1 MNILKTNKY
10 IMKTILILILASLPL
25 IGAAQID
32 IQLSF
37 NKEAKEATLLL
48 LNTSDNIYRLSP
60 KSIDQYEPGTGCIY
74 TFLYRD
80 KNDKVIY
87 KRSRFIYDELPLAK
101 YRLRQYLLPHANN
114 EYKYEFAKWYSGEI
128 CSIEVEIQI
137 EAINYT
143 TRKSYLKKIKRIS
156 YLK

>member
-1 MNILKTNKY
+1 
-10 IMKTILILILASLPL
+10 MKTILILILASLPL
-25 IGAAQID
+25 MGVAQID

-48 LNTSDNIYRLSP
+48 LNTSNDIYRLSP

-80 KNDKVIY
+80 KKGEAIY
-87 KRSRFIYDELPLAK
+87 KRSRFIYDELPLDK
-101 YRLRQYLLPHANN
+101 YRLGQYLLPHENN
-114 EYKYEFAKWYSGEI
+114 EYKYKSTKWYDGEI
-128 CSIEVEIQI
+128 CSIEIEIQI

-143 TRKSYLKKIKRIS
+143 TRKPYIKKVKRI
-156 YLK
+156 YPLE

>member
-1 MNILKTNKY
+1 MKIILV
-10 IMKTILILILASLPL
+10 LILASLPL
-25 IGAAQID
+25 IGAAQIG

-37 NKEAKEATLLL
+37 DKEAKEAMLLL
-48 LNTSDNIYRLSP
+48 LNTSNDIYRLSP

-80 KNDKVIY
+80 
-87 KRSRFIYDELPLAK
+87 IYDELPLTK
-101 YRLRQYLLPHANN
+101 YRLGQYLLPHENN

-128 CSIEVEIQI
+128 CSVEVEIQI

-143 TRKSYLKKIKRIS
+143 TRKSYLNKIKRIYS
-156 YLK
+156 LE

>member
-1 MNILKTNKY
+1 MAKGKFERTKPHVNVG
-10 IMKTILILILASLPL
+10 TI
-25 IGAAQID
+25 GHD

-48 LNTSDNIYRLSP
+48 LNTSDDIYRLSP

-87 KRSRFIYDELPLAK
+87 KRSRFIYDELPLDK
-101 YRLRQYLLPHANN
+101 YRLGQYLLPHENN

-143 TRKSYLKKIKRIS
+143 TRKSYLKKIKRI
-156 YLK
+156 YLLK

>member
-1 MNILKTNKY
+1 MKIILV
-10 IMKTILILILASLPL
+10 LILASLPL
-25 IGAAQID
+25 IGAAQIG

-37 NKEAKEATLLL
+37 DKEAKEAMLLL
-48 LNTSDNIYRLSP
+48 LNTSNDIYRLSP

-87 KRSRFIYDELPLAK
+87 KRSRFIYDELPLTK
-101 YRLRQYLLPHANN
+101 YRLGQYLLPHENN

-128 CSIEVEIQI
+128 CSVEVEIQI

-143 TRKSYLKKIKRIS
+143 TRKSYLNEIKRIYS
-156 YLK
+156 LE